1 MKDIEIRDHI
11 GIYNDVYS
19 DTQIKKWI
27 SYFDHCSEV
36 GLTYKRH
43 NDLVRDEGLD
53 VLHSFYHN
61 EVDLRYIIE
70 DFHQPFFDGPYTH
83 YTNEYAVLKTIQ
95 CHRILDVKVQK
106 TVPGQGHI
114 MHGTVRVQCM
124 KTDLDFVLSCCISTM
139 LKKEEKLNSFIKR
152 LGSKPV
158 KNQLL
163 IWPAGYTHTHRGNPP
178 ISGAKYILTGWVE
191 TS

>member
-106 TVPGQGHI
+106 TVPGQGYHAW
-114 MHGTVRVQCM
+114 HCE
-124 KTDLDFVLSCCISTM
+124 STM
-139 LKKEEKLNSFIKR
+139 HENRFRLCAFMLYLNDVEEGGETEFIHQKTR
-152 LGSKPV
+152 FKPV